1 MHRFLA
7 FQKLGKDTIPS
18 IVQKEDPKINDLKEL
33 VENYDRN
40 DLDLI
45 QLSDHLVRREELLKD
60 LGLMFVENTNPYD
73 RGNKMS
79 VPELAEYSASSGT
92 DILFPLS

>member
-1 MHRFLA
+1 M
-7 FQKLGKDTIPS
+7 
-18 IVQKEDPKINDLKEL
+18 
-33 VENYDRN
+33 ENYDRN

-45 QLSDHLVRREELLKD
+45 QLSDHLVKREQLLKD

-79 VPELAEYSASSGT
+79 VPELFESLGFTSALIKSGSK
-92 DILFPLS
+92 FQR